1 MGFWEGCDAI
11 ERTPGKVSGTWVFSG
26 TRMPVSTL
34 FSILQT
40 NNTLDDFHRWYP
52 GVAEQLVLRLLDHIE
67 SSLQGTPGMGSQTR
81 EAY

>member
-1 MGFWEGCDAI
+1 
-11 ERTPGKVSGTWVFSG
+11 
-26 TRMPVSTL
+26 MPVSTL